1 MITSF
6 IEGRVRFRS
15 NALKNPEIMAKV
27 EAAISGL
34 EGIESLV
41 TNTRTGSLLL
51 RYNPEAISN
60 EMLLMAATALQ
71 EELGETGALENE
83 KEQNR
88 ACVLPD
94 LAKLFKGR
102 RGELNLL
109 AAALLGTAAGPLL
122 SKRMH
127 MWAGGLFLAL
137 SAKHLYDRRKQMFK

>member
-6 IEGRVRFRS
+6 IVGRVRFRS
-15 NALKNPEIMAKV
+15 NALKNPETMAKV
-27 EAAISGL
+27 ESAINGL
-34 EGIESLV
+34 EGIESLA
-41 TNTRTGSLLL
+41 TNVRTGSLLL
-51 RYNPEAISN
+51 HYNPEAISN

-71 EELGETGALENE
+71 EELGEADAGESK
-83 KEQNR
+83 KEQGH

-102 RGELNLL
+102 QGELNLL
-109 AAALLGTAAGPLL
+109 AAALLATAAGPLV
-122 SKRMH
+122 SKRLH